1 MVSLNGNPL
10 KWDAMTPTEDIIT
23 ERLQIHPLSDSDFSA
38 LMGGIDKLEVQ
49 MGITVT
55 GEEPN
60 EDFKIAIQWLA
71 LQMVVHPDE
80 FPWWT
85 VWHIRLR
92 DEERTVGCL
101 AFKGA
106 PDDTGGVELA
116 HAFVYPQ
123 YFDQGIMTE
132 ATGAVTGWA
141 LRQEN
146 VLYIMAETESWN
158 LPAQRVLEK
167 NGYACYNKTEDSNFY
182 WKRKDQ
188 MTDD

>member
-23 ERLQIHPLSDSDFSA
+23 QRLQIHPLSDADFSA
-38 LMGGIDKLEVQ
+38 LMKGFDKLEIQ

-60 EDFKIAIQWLA
+60 GDFQVAIQWLA

-101 AFKGA
+101 CFKGA
-106 PDDTGGVELA
+106 PDDSGGVEIA
-116 HAFVYPQ
+116 QAFVYPQ

-132 ATGAVTGWA
+132 AAGAVTDWA
-141 LRQEN
+141 LRQDG
-146 VLYIMAETESWN
+146 VLYVMVETDNWN

-167 NGYACYNKTEDSNFY
+167 IGYGCYNKTENSKFY
-182 WKRKDQ
+182 WKCKDKPAE
-188 MTDD
+188 